1 MSYFEHDQLVRELG
15 RQLVRIQD
23 LERALANLEQ
33 RQDQDDDRLT
43 TIELAL
49 GPTTGP
55 SVN

>member
-1 MSYFEHDQLVRELG
+1 MSSFEHDQLVRELG
-15 RQLVRIQD
+15 RQLVPIQE